1 MLRFHSPSSACNYF
15 GDEMRIVEKPWG
27 FEYIWAETD
36 GYVAKMLH
44 IEPKQRLSLQY
55 HEVKEET
62 IYVLEGTL
70 LNWTDEDSPPQ
81 KIKTGHTLHVEPNQ
95 IHRFGAGKEMVR
107 LMEVSTP
114 HLDDV
119 VRLADD
125 YDR

>member
-1 MLRFHSPSSACNYF
+1 
-15 GDEMRIVEKPWG
+15 MRIVEKPWG

-44 IEPKQRLSLQY
+44 IEPKQSLQLQY
-55 HEVKEET
+55 HEVKEEK

>member
-1 MLRFHSPSSACNYF
+1 VYNYF
-15 GDEMRIVEKPWG
+15 GDNMKRRIVEKPWG
-27 FEYIWAETD
+27 FEHIWAETD
-36 GYVAKMLH
+36 DYVAKMLH

-55 HEVKEET
+55 HEKKEET
-62 IYVLEGTL
+62 VYVLEGTL

-81 KIKTGHTLHVEPNQ
+81 KFSVNQVLHIEPNQ
-95 IHRFGAGKEMVR
+95 VHRFGAGKSMVR

>member
-1 MLRFHSPSSACNYF
+1 MK
-15 GDEMRIVEKPWG
+15 IVEKPWG
-27 FEYIWAETD
+27 FEQIWAETND
-36 GYVAKMLH
+36 YVAKMLH

-62 IYVLEGTL
+62 VYVLEGTL
-70 LNWTDEDSPPQ
+70 LNWTDE
-81 KIKTGHTLHVEPNQ
+81 TGEPEKHPVGSVCHVKPNQ
-95 IHRFGAGKEMVR
+95 VHRFGAGKELVR

-125 YDR
+125 YKR